1 MAPARWSAKAA
12 SKGALK
18 CALGGLAALFAAF
31 VAAPAVPQE
40 NGGGWELC
48 NQTSFVLEAAT
59 GRPEGKG
66 VVVEGWTRLR
76 PGECRIALGGPIKP
90 GVYFTFARS
99 SSAHRGGQ
107 RAWNGDVPL
116 CVDPNGSFSVESP
129 SSCTAMGLEQRG
141 FQAVRIEKPR
151 GGSMT
156 FREAD
161 DYRSDGRSA
170 VNAGLQRLL
179 DDAGVLPDIPDG
191 SMTRETRNAITTFLA
206 ERKLP
211 ATLAAKPAELID
223 ILEDVARNRSLEVGM
238 MLCNRTDK
246 KITAAIGRPNAEGWQ
261 SRGWWFLDP
270 GLCVRAVDESLITT
284 PHFVYAEMETPQ
296 GLRHL
301 ANGETETFCT
311 SRSKF
316 AILGRENCEGR
327 RFRQANFTQT
337 PVPEDGKL
345 VYEFF
350 DRGFGAPE
358 RKKP

>member
-1 MAPARWSAKAA
+1 M
-12 SKGALK
+12 
-18 CALGGLAALFAAF
+18 
-31 VAAPAVPQE
+31 PQE
-40 NGGGWELC
+40 SGGWELC

-76 PGECRIALGGPIKP
+76 PGECRIALPAPIKP

-107 RAWNGDVPL
+107 RTWNGDVPL

-129 SSCTAMGLEQRG
+129 SSCAQMGLEQRG
-141 FQAVRIEKPR
+141 FQAVRIDKAR

-156 FREAD
+156 FRETD
-161 DYRSDGRSA
+161 NYRGGGQSA
-170 VNAGLQRLL
+170 VNAGIQRLL
-179 DDAGVLPDIPDG
+179 DDAGVQSDVVDG
-191 SMTRETRNAITTFLA
+191 TLDRESRAAITSFLT

-211 ATLAAKPAELID
+211 VTLATKPAELID
-223 ILEDVARNRSLEVGM
+223 VLEDVARNRSLEVGM

-246 KITAAIGRPNAEGWQ
+246 KITAAIGRQNAEGWQ
-261 SRGWWFLDP
+261 SRGWWYLDP
-270 GLCVRAVDESLITT
+270 SLCVRAVDESLITT

-296 GLRHL
+296 GVRYL
-301 ANGETETFCT
+301 NGADTPFCT

-316 AILGRENCEGR
+316 AILGRESCEAR
-327 RFRQANFTQT
+327 RYRQANFSQT
-337 PVPEDGKL
+337 AVPEDGKL

-350 DRGFGAPE
+350 DRGFGTPQRKPVQSQVTPAKPIIPPKPAVVAPPPT
-358 RKKP
+358 KPAGQ